1 MTGVMSSLLTA
12 ATILGVWTVASLL
25 SVPVLVMFMR
35 SCSRLNTVQGLEL
48 RRQGWAEAL
57 GPAAR

>member
-12 ATILGVWTVASLL
+12 ATILGVWTAASLL

-35 SCSRLNTVQGLEL
+35 SRSRLNAVQGLEL
-48 RRQGWAEAL
+48 QRQGWVDAL
-57 GPAAR
+57 GPVAR